1 MCEFKETKKI
11 AAVLHSPAKVKEEH
25 RVRRGL
31 PARRALKDH
40 PDLPDQLV
48 AGS

>member
-11 AAVLHSPAKVKEEH
+11 EAGFHNLVKVNGGH

-31 PARRALKDH
+31 PARLALRD
-40 PDLPDQLV
+40 PPGLLGQLV
-48 AGS
+48 ADF